1 MNANAWRGPSF
12 AQILKQK
19 NMKRTIT
26 VFGLISGGVLALM
39 MLIGVALV
47 DSIGF
52 ENGMLVGYS
61 TMILA
66 GIIMIVGVKQYR
78 DNVNGGV
85 ISFGKALKM
94 ALLITLISTLMYVG
108 VWMIVSYTVW
118 PDFMDKYANAMLE
131 KMRSSGA
138 SADQI
143 AATAR
148 EMDDMKEMYKN
159 PLIRAAMTFI
169 EPLPVGI
176 PMSLIAA
183 LILRRKP
190 KAQVA

>member
-1 MNANAWRGPSF
+1 
-12 AQILKQK
+12 
-19 NMKRTIT
+19 MKRTIT
-26 VFGLISGGVLALM
+26 VFGLVSGGVLALM
-39 MLIGVALV
+39 MLVGVALV
-47 DSIGF
+47 DRIGF

-66 GIIMIVGVKQYR
+66 GIIMIVGVKSYR

-85 ISFGKALKM
+85 INFGKAFKI

-118 PDFMDKYANAMLE
+118 PDFMDKYAHAMLE
-131 KMRSSGA
+131 KMRAAGA
-138 SADQI
+138 SADQLG
-143 AATAR
+143 AATK

-159 PLIRAAMTFI
+159 PLMRAAMTFI

-183 LILRRKP
+183 LILKRKP
-190 KAQVA
+190 AAQVA